1 MKCKYGQNGFCEK
14 LFHPNCPDSPECYEF
29 ELYTNA
35 DRIRAMSD
43 EELAVASVRYEGTVV
58 NATRYGGH
66 EHKFYGPHGEPC
78 ANKEQA
84 ILMWFNW
91 LQQPAEEDHDG
102 HNQID

>member
-1 MKCKYGQNGFCEK
+1 MKGCKDCPAYAKCTVTYRGSECAALRGTYGI
-14 LFHPNCPDSPECYEF
+14 DSDPEIV
-29 ELYTNA
+29 TNA

-43 EELAVASVRYEGTVV
+43 WDLAVAAVRYEGTVV
-58 NATRYGGH
+58 NVTRYGGH

-91 LQQPAEEDHDG
+91 LQQPAKEDT
-102 HNQID
+102 